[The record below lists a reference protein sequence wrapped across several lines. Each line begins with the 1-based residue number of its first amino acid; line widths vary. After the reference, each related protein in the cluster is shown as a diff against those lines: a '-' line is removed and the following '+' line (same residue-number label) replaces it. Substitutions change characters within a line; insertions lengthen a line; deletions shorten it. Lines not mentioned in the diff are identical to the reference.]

1 MTIVRTLTTLIT
13 LLALASAAAATPIVK
28 RGHFRGDATTLP
40 CTVRVDFGSFAGGP
54 DYETFNTIRNYIADS
69 KQIINADA
77 WSWGK
82 EGEFSLCL
90 EVEDSDTQNKVVAD
104 LTALAPK
111 VPAGKAGPTSV
122 HAGKIYQ
129 RP

>member
-1 MTIVRTLTTLIT
+1 MNPTRAVIT
-13 LLALASAAAATPIVK
+13 FGVLVALVSTAAATPIVK
-28 RGHFRGDATTLP
+28 RGHFRGDAATLP

-54 DYETFNTIRNYIADS
+54 DYDTFNTMRNYIADS
-69 KQIINADA
+69 KLIINADA

-90 EVEDSDTQNKVVAD
+90 EVEDIDTQTKVVAD

-122 HAGKIYQ
+122 HTGKIYP

>member
-1 MTIVRTLTTLIT
+1 MTRIIIALIT
-13 LLALASAAAATPIVK
+13 LATTAAMVHATPIVK
-28 RGHFRGDATTLP
+28 RGYFRGDVTTLP
-40 CTVRVDFGSFAGGP
+40 CTIRVDFGSFAGGP
-54 DYETFNTIRNYIADS
+54 DYATFNEVRNYIADS
-69 KQIINADA
+69 KVIINADA

-90 EVEDSDTQNKVVAD
+90 EVEDTDTQQKVVAD

-111 VPAGKAGPTSV
+111 VPAGQAGPTSV

-129 RP
+129 R